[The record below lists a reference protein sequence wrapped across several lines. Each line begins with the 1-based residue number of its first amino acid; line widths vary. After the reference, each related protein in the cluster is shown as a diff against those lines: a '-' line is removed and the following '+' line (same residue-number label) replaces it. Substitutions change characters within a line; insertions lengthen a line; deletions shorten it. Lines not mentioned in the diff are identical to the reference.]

1 MGFWGPLK
9 ATCVSVVLALTGCDV
24 IIPDDAAS
32 PFPQTRPTGLNPPV
46 PAAPPARVQP
56 QSAASLELATYY
68 KRLEN
73 DLLVQGLLRQD
84 GGGIDV
90 PYNARNLAENFTQI
104 ALFDEY
110 NSQTGGFV
118 AAPTASRLRKWDKP
132 IRMSVEFGPSINL
145 PQRNTDRANIEKYS
159 QRLSRLTQIPITR
172 THNNPNFIVMVLNE
186 DDRLGFVP
194 RVRSL
199 VPGISDSALRT
210 FANMPRSTLC
220 LVLAFSADAASS
232 SYSKAIAVVRGEHPD
247 LLRLSCIH
255 EELAQ
260 GMGLANDSPA
270 ARPSIFNDD
279 EEFGLLTT
287 HDEQLLRM
295 LYDPRLK
302 SGMAEQEA
310 RPIINQIAQE
320 LTGSVI

>member
-1 MGFWGPLK
+1 MSFWGPLK
-9 ATCVSVVLALTGCDV
+9 ATCVSAILALTACDV
-24 IIPDDAAS
+24 IVPDDTTS
-32 PFPQTRPTGLNPPV
+32 LYPQTRPTPPKAPV
-46 PAAPPARVQP
+46 ARPAAVVVQP
-56 QSAASLELATYY
+56 QSAGSIALATYY

-90 PYNARNLAENFTQI
+90 PYNARNLADNFTQI
-104 ALFDEY
+104 ALYDEY
-110 NSQTGGFV
+110 NSNTGAFLSQ
-118 AAPTASRLRKWDKP
+118 PTASKLRKWDQP
-132 IRMSVEFGPSINL
+132 IRMSVEFGPTVGSDQREQDRESI
-145 PQRNTDRANIEKYS
+145 RKYS
-159 QRLSRLTQIPITR
+159 QRLSRLTGVPISQT
-172 THNNPNFIVMVLNE
+172 TNNPNFVVMVLNE

-199 VPGISDSALRT
+199 VPGISDNALRA
-210 FANMPRSTLC
+210 FADIPRSTLC
-220 LVLAFSADAASS
+220 LVFAFSADAASS

-287 HDEQLLRM
+287 HDEHLLQM

-302 SGMAEQEA
+302 SGMTERDA
-310 RPIINQIAQE
+310 RPIINTIAQE